1 MSPYNSIRKA
11 LIDYI
16 KEKELKIGDKL
27 PPEDRLA
34 AVLGVSR
41 VTLREALRQLRE
53 EGLIYSKRGSG
64 TYVSGNVKDIVGTL
78 DVNLGS
84 TSMISIAGYKPGV
97 TFYKVELINADGAL
111 AGKLKVKKGC
121 GIVLLKRVRTADKK
135 PVVFS
140 MDYLGPEVA
149 SIFLSVN
156 DRIMS
161 LFKLIEE
168 SGVKIGN
175 NYAEIYPENCDEE
188 LAEKLSYKTGAPLL
202 ALKQVIVSQRGS
214 PLFYG
219 EDYFRPDCFIFSINR
234 RRYSIQ

>member
-1 MSPYNSIRKA
+1 MSPYILIRKA

-16 KEKELKIGDKL
+16 KEKKLEIGEKL

-34 AVLGVSR
+34 CLLGVSR

-78 DVNLGS
+78 DINLGS
-84 TSMISIAGYKPGV
+84 TRMIEIAGCEPGV
-97 TFYKVELINADGAL
+97 TFHEVELINADGAL
-111 AGKLKVKKGC
+111 ADKLKVKKGC
-121 GIVLLKRVRTADKK
+121 GIVLLTRVRTADKR

-149 SIFLSVN
+149 TIFLAVN

-168 SGVKIGN
+168 SGIKIGN
-175 NYAEIYPENCDEE
+175 SFAEIYPENCTEE
-188 LAEKLSYKTGAPLL
+188 LAEKLSYKTGSHIL
-202 ALKQVIVSQRGS
+202 ALKQVIVGQKGS

-219 EDYFRPDCFIFSINR
+219 EDYFRPDCFKFSINR
-234 RRYSIQ
+234 RRNSIQ

>member
-16 KEKELKIGDKL
+16 KEYELKIGDKL

-34 AVLGVSR
+34 AVLSVSR

-78 DVNLGS
+78 DINHGS

-97 TFYKVELINADGAL
+97 TFYKVELINADGVL

-149 SIFLSVN
+149 SKFLAVN
-156 DRIMS
+156 ERIMS
-161 LFKLIEE
+161 LFNFIEDN
-168 SGVKIGN
+168 GIKIGN
-175 NYAEIYPENCDEE
+175 GYAEVFPEICTEE
-188 LAEKLSYKTGAPLL
+188 LAEKLSYETGAPIL
-202 ALKQVIVSQRGS
+202 ALKQVFVGQKGDT
-214 PLFYG
+214 LFYG
-219 EDYFRPDCFIFSINR
+219 EDYFRPDCFKFSINR
-234 RRYSIQ
+234 RRNSSQ

>member
-1 MSPYNSIRKA
+1 MSPYILIRKA

-16 KEKELKIGDKL
+16 KEKKLEIGEKL

-34 AVLGVSR
+34 CLLGVSR

-78 DVNLGS
+78 DINLGS
-84 TSMISIAGYKPGV
+84 TRMIEIAGCEPGV
-97 TFYKVELINADGAL
+97 TFHEVELINADGAL
-111 AGKLKVKKGC
+111 ADKLKVKKGC
-121 GIVLLKRVRTADKK
+121 GIVLLKRVRTADKR

-149 SIFLSVN
+149 TIFLAVN

-168 SGVKIGN
+168 SGIKIGN
-175 NYAEIYPENCDEE
+175 SFAEIYPENCTEE
-188 LAEKLSYKTGAPLL
+188 LAEKLSYKTGSPIL
-202 ALKQVIVSQRGS
+202 ALKQVIVGQKGS

-219 EDYFRPDCFIFSINR
+219 EDYFRPDCFKFSINR
-234 RRYSIQ
+234 RRNSIQ